1 MQTVGSYTLY
11 AMSIFLA
18 TAEIQLEGFWL
29 SGPTVGLISV
39 VDMVNPIALTLGII
53 TFAFI
58 AFAAEWLPVDITAL
72 VISVVLIL
80 VGLVTP
86 EEGVSGFSN
95 VATITVMSMFIL
107 SAGISKTGVIQLVRD
122 FLLRYGGKH
131 LTQQIAV
138 MGFILGP
145 ITAFINNTAVVAV
158 FLPIVEEWCRKQGQ
172 SPSKLLIPMSYATIM
187 GGLLTL
193 IGTSTNVLASSVSER
208 LGYGAFGL
216 FEFTKLGVVVFLIG
230 MVYLSFVAPRLL
242 PTRRDPYSDV
252 MDEGYGMRDY
262 VSELA
267 ITRSSSL
274 VGQTLRS
281 SAIQR
286 KFDIDILELVRDG
299 SHFPQPL
306 ANKPLKAGD
315 ILIVRG
321 TKEDL
326 LAVRSQRDLDIVPQ
340 VKFSAESI
348 RDELVSE
355 EEGIAEVL
363 ILSNS
368 RLSGATLK
376 ELRFRQRYNATV
388 LAIRRGQDLIRER
401 LGKVPLRFGD
411 LLLVQGPRESFLG
424 LQTSRELLVLEHRD
438 LEPPRWDKAWI
449 ALSIVLGVVLMA
461 AFNIT
466 PIMVS
471 ALMGVVLMVV
481 TGCLKPGELYGTVRW
496 DVIFLLA
503 GLIPFGIAMEK
514 SGATAWLA
522 QRLLALGDNLPG
534 YWLLLLFY
542 VATMLLTEVLSN
554 NASVVLMVPIAAEVA
569 SALEFNPT
577 AFILA
582 VVFAASNSYMT
593 PIGYQT
599 NTMVYGPGGY
609 RFYDF
614 TRVGAPLSLLLA
626 IVTPLLIVKFY
637 GL

>member
-1 MQTVGSYTLY
+1 
-11 AMSIFLA
+11 MSNIIATQLQAVLFL
-18 TAEIQLEGFWL
+18 L
-29 SGPTVGLISV
+29 SEPIIGLVSIA
-39 VDMVNPIALTLGII
+39 DYLNPIGLTLGII
-53 TFAFI
+53 TLAFV
-58 AFAAEWLPVDITAL
+58 AFAAEWLPVDLTAL
-72 VISVVLIL
+72 VISVLLIL

-95 VATITVMSMFIL
+95 VATITVMCMFIL
-107 SAGISKTGVIQLVRD
+107 SAGVAKTGVIQFVRD
-122 FLLRYGGKH
+122 FLLRYGGNH
-131 LTQQIAV
+131 LPQQIVV
-138 MGFILGP
+138 MGLILGP
-145 ITAFINNTAVVAV
+145 TTAFINNTAVVAV
-158 FLPIVEEWCRKQGQ
+158 FLPVVEEWCRKQGQ

-193 IGTSTNVLASSVSER
+193 IGTSTNVLASSVSEQ

-216 FEFTKLGVVVFLIG
+216 FQFTKLGIVVFLIG
-230 MVYLSFVAPRLL
+230 MTYLAIVAPYLL
-242 PTRRDPYSDV
+242 PARRQPYSDV
-252 MDEGYGMRDY
+252 MDEGYGMQDY
-262 VSELA
+262 VSELK
-267 ITRSSSL
+267 ITQRSSL

-281 SAIQR
+281 SKIQR
-286 KFDIDILELVRDG
+286 KFDIDILELVRNG

-306 ANKPLKAGD
+306 ANKVLKADD

-326 LAVRSQRDLDIVPQ
+326 LAVRSQRDLNIVPH
-340 VKFSAESI
+340 VKFGSASLE
-348 RDELVSE
+348 DELATG

-368 RLSGATLK
+368 RLSGSTLK

-438 LEPPRWDKAWI
+438 LGSPRWDKAWV
-449 ALSIVLGVVLMA
+449 ALSIVLGVVLLA
-461 AFNIT
+461 ALNMT

-471 ALMGVVLMVV
+471 ALIGVVLMVV

-503 GLIPFGIAMEK
+503 GLIPFGIAMET
-514 SGATAWLA
+514 SGTTTWLA
-522 QRLLALGDNLPG
+522 QGLLSWGDGLSG
-534 YWLLLLFY
+534 YWILLLFY

-554 NASVVLMVPIAAEVA
+554 NASVVLMLPIAAEVA
-569 SALEFNPT
+569 TSLNFNPM